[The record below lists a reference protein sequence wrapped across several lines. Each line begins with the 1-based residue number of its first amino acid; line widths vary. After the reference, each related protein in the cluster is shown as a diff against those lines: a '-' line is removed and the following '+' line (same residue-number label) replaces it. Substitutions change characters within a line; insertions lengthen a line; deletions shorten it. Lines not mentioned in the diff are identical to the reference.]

1 MLWDNS
7 FDVDVGSREEL
18 IRLVTLMNEEIENI
32 NAIRKDGEKQE
43 LLNLK
48 YLLNRYD
55 AITSKDRIKMFREK
69 HGCKDCLYYQ
79 KPERCRATKSCPL
92 DKGSIHSRQP
102 EKYRCPKDSKGDCP
116 YGNEVGTCF
125 GHCWENILA

>member
-55 AITSKDRIKMFREK
+55 AITSKDRIKMFR
-69 HGCKDCLYYQ
+69 
-79 KPERCRATKSCPL
+79 
-92 DKGSIHSRQP
+92 
-102 EKYRCPKDSKGDCP
+102 
-116 YGNEVGTCF
+116 
-125 GHCWENILA
+125 